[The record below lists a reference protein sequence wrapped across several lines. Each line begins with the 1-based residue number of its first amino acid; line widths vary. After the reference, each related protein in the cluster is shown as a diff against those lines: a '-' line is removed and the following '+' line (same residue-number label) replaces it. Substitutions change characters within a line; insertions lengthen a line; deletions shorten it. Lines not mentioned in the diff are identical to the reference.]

1 MSLSKFIPS
10 QCSWQLVSRQ
20 HSFVQ
25 IRSCVAPLIFINT
38 SFPSQFLAFLRL
50 CMASQKR
57 VHTTAASRLRQDY
70 LRILKDP
77 VPYITAL
84 PLSSNILE
92 WYVTFHHFY
101 HLSIQLFISYVL
113 ISLISWAFGLF

>member
-92 WYVTFHHFY
+92 WYVTFHH
-101 HLSIQLFISYVL
+101 LSIQLFISYVL
-113 ISLISWAFGLF
+113 ISLISWTFGLF